1 MLTDHVL
8 YIPCL
13 VASVHW
19 MHAVA
24 TTNGTHCSQSLT
36 TNPPSSSSG
45 LILTLSQDLIFEFDL
60 NGWVVVRNVI
70 TAEEVAAANA
80 AIDTHAAELHER
92 RNPGLRNTKA
102 GTVLHLAMCC

>member
-1 MLTDHVL
+1 MERIVL
-8 YIPCL
+8 SQSL
-13 VASVHW
+13 
-19 MHAVA
+19 
-24 TTNGTHCSQSLT
+24 QSLT

-60 NGWVVVRNVI
+60 NGWVVVRNVL

-102 GTVLHLAMCC
+102 GTVFTFSNVLLSTACSLQRHSYPASILASR

>member
-1 MLTDHVL
+1 
-8 YIPCL
+8 
-13 VASVHW
+13 

-24 TTNGTHCSQSLT
+24 TTNGTHCSIT
-36 TNPPSSSSG
+36 ITPITHHKPPGLFSSSG

-60 NGWVVVRNVI
+60 NGWVVVRNVL

-80 AIDTHAAELHER
+80 AIDAHAAELHER